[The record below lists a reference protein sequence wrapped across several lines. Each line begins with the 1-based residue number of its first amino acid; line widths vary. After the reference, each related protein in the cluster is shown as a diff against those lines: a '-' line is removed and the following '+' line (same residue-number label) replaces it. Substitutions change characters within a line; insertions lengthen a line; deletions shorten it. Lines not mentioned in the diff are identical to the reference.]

1 MKEEREGCYGQKL
14 TNHYLNLNQLIA
26 GDILW
31 VDNADALHH
40 ATRHIEE
47 CKVVGIDCEWKP
59 NYIKGKKPNKVS
71 IMQIGLEEMAFIF
84 DLIKLYD
91 DVPDI
96 LDNCLTRILQ
106 SSSILKLGYNFLCNV
121 KQLSHSYE
129 SLKCFKHYEMLLDI
143 QNVFDHSGG
152 LSGLAQKVL
161 GAGLNKTRR
170 NSDWEQR
177 PLTVN
182 QLEYAALDAVVLVH
196 IFQHV
201 RDQSQPST
209 TTEGETR
216 LEWKSFIVSHMD
228 NSSKLKK
235 KKERSKKKAEVVTK
249 L

>member
-1 MKEEREGCYGQKL
+1 
-14 TNHYLNLNQLIA
+14 
-26 GDILW
+26 
-31 VDNADALHH
+31 
-40 ATRHIEE
+40 
-47 CKVVGIDCEWKP
+47 
-59 NYIKGKKPNKVS
+59 
-71 IMQIGLEEMAFIF
+71 
-84 DLIKLYD
+84 
-91 DVPDI
+91 
-96 LDNCLTRILQ
+96 
-106 SSSILKLGYNFLCNV
+106 
-121 KQLSHSYE
+121 
-129 SLKCFKHYEMLLDI
+129 MLLDI

-152 LSGLAQKVL
+152 LSGLAKKVL

-209 TTEGETR
+209 TTEGPTR

-228 NSSKLKK
+228 NRSKLKK
-235 KKERSKKKAEVVTK
+235 KDRSKKEPEVAIN